1 MAHTI
6 VRYYLHIVFSTKH
19 RQPLIHPHIE
29 SALHEYLDTVCR
41 RLGCFPLMVG
51 GFFDHVHI
59 LCMMS
64 DKVSLEDLVG
74 NLKRESSG
82 WIRTKGEV
90 FGAFNWQD
98 GYGAFSV
105 SAAEIDLLKH
115 YIQHQHRHHSNLL
128 FEDEYKRMLNEYE
141 LEYDEKYL
149 WD

>member
-1 MAHTI
+1 MTHTI
-6 VRYYLHIVFSTKH
+6 SRCYLHIVFSTKH
-19 RQPLIHPHIE
+19 RRPLIRPHVE
-29 SALHEYLDTVCR
+29 SDLHEYMERVCR
-41 RLGCFPLMVG
+41 RLQCFPLMIG

-59 LCMMS
+59 LCILS
-64 DKVSLEDLVG
+64 DKISLDDLVG
-74 NLKRESSG
+74 DLKRESTR
-82 WIRTKGEV
+82 WITTKGEGLDD
-90 FGAFNWQD
+90 FTWQD

-105 SAAEIDLLKH
+105 SAAEIELLKH